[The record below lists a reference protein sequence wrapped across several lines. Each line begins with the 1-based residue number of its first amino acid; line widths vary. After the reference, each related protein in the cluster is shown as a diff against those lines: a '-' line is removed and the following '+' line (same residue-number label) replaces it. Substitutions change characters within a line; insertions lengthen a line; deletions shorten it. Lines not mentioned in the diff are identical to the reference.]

1 MHAEQQT
8 SQAIQDAAQLDAEGR
23 HDDAVN
29 ALARAAQGSDYAAMT
44 ELAKRLIIGDRAP
57 LLPSDGAKLM
67 TDAARGGNIDAML
80 CLACMT
86 ALGAHLEQS
95 WDKAL
100 AMLVHAAERGSPEAQ
115 GQLRLLGADDARSE
129 RTDWLQLARSI
140 DIRAWL
146 TPAEAQILHDAPRI
160 EHYSSF
166 VTPAVCDWIIEQM
179 RPFLEP
185 AKIYSADHHG
195 HVADQMR
202 TNSIGPLH
210 LARID
215 LVNVLLQYRISAV
228 TRIPVANFD
237 GPTALHYKV
246 GEEIKDHY
254 DYINPDIP
262 NYAYEIQTRGERLI
276 TFLTYLND
284 DYDAGETAFPKL
296 DKSHKG
302 STGDGLLFLNVLN
315 DATPDARSVHA
326 GRPPTRGEK
335 FLLSQFLRQQPVH
348 NTPAESLY

>member
-1 MHAEQQT
+1 M
-8 SQAIQDAAQLDAEGR
+8 SQGIELAAQCDAEGR

-29 ALARAAQGSDYAAMT
+29 ALARAAKASDHVAMT

-57 LLPSDGAKLM
+57 FLPQDGAKLM
-67 TDAARGGNIDAML
+67 SDAARAGNVDATL
-80 CLACMT
+80 RLACMT
-86 ALGAHLEQS
+86 ALGAHVEQS

-100 AMLVHAAERGSPEAQ
+100 AMLIRAAELGSEAAQ
-115 GQLRLLGADDARSE
+115 GQLRLLGAGDAHSE
-129 RTDWLQLARSI
+129 STDWLQLARSI
-140 DIRAWL
+140 DFNWWL
-146 TPAEAQILHDAPRI
+146 TPVEGKVLNEAPRI
-160 EHYSSF
+160 EHYSQF
-166 VTPAVCDWIIEQM
+166 VSPAVCAWILDHM
-179 RPFLEP
+179 RQFLEP
-185 AKIYSADHHG
+185 AKIYSADAHG

-202 TNSIGPLH
+202 TNSIGPMH
-210 LARID
+210 LASID
-215 LVNVLLQYRISAV
+215 MVNVLLQYRISAV
-228 TRIPVANFD
+228 TRIPVSNFD

-262 NYAYEIQTRGERLI
+262 NYAHEIQTRGERLI

-284 DYDAGETAFPKL
+284 DYDGGETAFSKL
-296 DKSHKG
+296 DKRHKG
-302 STGDGLLFLNVLN
+302 ATGDGLLFVNVLN
-315 DATPDARSVHA
+315 DATPDPRSVHA